1 MEGERAATL
10 VGDQLTKA
18 AMASNMSVQDLAES
32 IKYSAASMVT
42 LRQQLPQVAAMIG
55 TLGNAGIQGSMA
67 GTSIRNMADYLTQV
81 HNQSKFQGS

>member
-1 MEGERAATL
+1 MRTFKLEGQNAANV

-18 AMASNMSVQDLAES
+18 AMSSNVSMADLAES

-67 GTSIRNMADYLTQV
+67 GTSIRNMADYPDSV
-81 HNQSKFQGS
+81 INQS